1 MRLRRIECQC
11 LRRHQNSLFLFV
23 NVVILYQLSIATWDS
38 EFVVTMSTQ
47 EYVHFKV
54 EVDVNHPCVPIEE
67 DTLNILGA
75 L

>member
-11 LRRHQNSLFLFV
+11 LRRHQNSLFLFG
-23 NVVILYQLSIATWDS
+23 NVDILYQLSIATWDS
-38 EFVVTMSTQ
+38 KFVVTMSTQ
-47 EYVHFKV
+47 EYVHFEV

-67 DTLNILGA
+67 DILNIIGA